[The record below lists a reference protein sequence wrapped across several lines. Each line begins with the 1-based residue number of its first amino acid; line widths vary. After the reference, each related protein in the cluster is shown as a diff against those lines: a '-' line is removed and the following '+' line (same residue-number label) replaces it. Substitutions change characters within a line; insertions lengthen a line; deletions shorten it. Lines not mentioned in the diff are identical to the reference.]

1 MAKTLFILSDPPYGT
16 ERTYNALRLAIS
28 LARRE
33 GEGDEL
39 VEGARRSTLSEHT
52 D

>member
-1 MAKTLFILSDPPYGT
+1 MAKTPFILNDTPYGS
-16 ERTYNALRLAIS
+16 ERSDNAPRLAVS